1 MKKKN
6 IEKLNNMKVG
16 EKLVTKKY
24 TYEVCEGVCC
34 EDFKDHCCF
43 YGTNAPCI
51 SEITCPSEFT
61 VDNKNH
67 YFKRTKN
74 INSEQVQEKDNLIK
88 LIDLIEDNLNNE
100 LPKIKS
106 LEIGIALEV
115 IIDIW
120 CNIDNKLT
128 QRCKDIVNK
137 ILQGDE

>member
-6 IEKLNNMKVG
+6 VEKLNNMKVG
-16 EKLVTKKY
+16 DKLVTKKY
-24 TYEVCEGVCC
+24 TYEVCEGMCC
-34 EDFKDHCCF
+34 EDGCCF
-43 YGTNAPCI
+43 YECYYKDLICDKDYTI
-51 SEITCPSEFT
+51 
-61 VDNKNH
+61 DNKHH

-115 IIDIW
+115 IIDRW
-120 CNIDNKLT
+120 CNIDNKLA
-128 QRCKDIVNK
+128 QKCKDIVNK
-137 ILQGDE
+137 ILEGDYFKR